1 VDLIVTPEEVIH
13 CARTPQ
19 GRPQGIIWS
28 HLKEENHC
36 SSSGSN
42 LGGAAAELTS
52 PRTS

>member
-28 HLKEENHC
+28 HLKEETI
-36 SSSGSN
+36 
-42 LGGAAAELTS
+42 AQVPVLTS
-52 PRTS
+52 AARRRS